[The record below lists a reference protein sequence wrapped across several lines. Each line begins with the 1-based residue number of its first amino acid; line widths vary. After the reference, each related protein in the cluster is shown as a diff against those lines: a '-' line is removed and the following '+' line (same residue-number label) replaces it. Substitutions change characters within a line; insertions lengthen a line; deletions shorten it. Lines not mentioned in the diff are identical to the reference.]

1 MVYKMPPALVLP
13 NESGAE
19 TGGHDP
25 VPPSPPAED
34 SAGLEAGTAP
44 VMPTTRAQASKLRAR
59 LAALEARA
67 VQPGPQGPAGPAG
80 ETGATGPAG
89 PAGPTGP
96 QGVKGNTGATGAAGP
111 QGPQGTPGTTIIRK
125 VKTGSIPATLL
136 GAMAT
141 VSVVWDTPFADTD
154 YDVTVTYQGTTGV
167 QLSQPIVN
175 ATTTGVTIRLYALA
189 ILSAAVPI
197 KVSGVKYG

>member
-25 VPPSPPAED
+25 VPPTPPAEG
-34 SAGLEAGTAP
+34 SAAEPGAGTAP

-59 LAALEARA
+59 LAALEAR
-67 VQPGPQGPAGPAG
+67 VFQPGPQGPAGPAG

-111 QGPQGTPGTTIIRK
+111 QGAPGTSIIRK